1 MLHFIAQNFL
11 MIKTDLIHQRRSAF
25 TLIELLVVIAIIA
38 ILAAMLLPAL
48 SKAKEKAQSI
58 KCLNNMKQLD
68 LCWIMYSGDNS
79 GALVCNWVLNTGNSP
94 PESWVGGNMQI
105 LPDATNVTLIQNS
118 RLYSYSASPGIY
130 QCPSI
135 RPPTPAGAN
144 IIPLRTVSLNAR
156 MGAATA
162 GDTSTAGVV
171 NTATVSAAY
180 PVFKKDS
187 AIKGPAPVDALT
199 FIDESINS
207 LDDGIFFLK
216 IAGGWNANSPSVRH
230 GNAATLSFADGH
242 AERWKWLALNTEQS
256 ANANASGSAADLT
269 RLQNAIYV
277 P

>member
-1 MLHFIAQNFL
+1 MR
-11 MIKTDLIHQRRSAF
+11 KTDFINRRSAF

-48 SKAKEKAQSI
+48 SKAKERAQGI
-58 KCLNNMKQLD
+58 KCLSNMKQMD
-68 LCWIMYSGDNS
+68 LCWIMYNGDNS
-79 GALVCNWVLNTGNSP
+79 GTLICNWVLNTGNSP
-94 PESWVGGNMQI
+94 PEAWVGGNMQMAT
-105 LPDATNVTLIQNS
+105 DATNVTLIQNS
-118 RLYSYSASPGIY
+118 RLYSYNTSPGIY
-130 QCPSI
+130 QCPSV
-135 RPPTPAGAN
+135 RLPTPAGV
-144 IIPLRTVSLNAR
+144 IPLRTVSLNAR

-242 AERWKWLALNTEQS
+242 AERWKWLGLNTEQS